1 MLFNSGIKE
10 IPEDFH
16 GKIKFRMIYVM
27 DECEALERIDERA
40 FLASAD
46 VLRMFWIFAKNI
58 KDTNSSSYS
67 FAKLINSSPKLSS
80 LVYKSVI
87 ELLEEN
93 EIGNMTKLM
102 EIDMVVNS
110 IKGSPFKNMKLL
122 NSITLTNL
130 SHISSKTFEIG
141 ENDAK
146 KDTSFQL
153 FLKGNKLDGSNFEV
167 GAFTQPEMMKR
178 RNFLDFSSNPIKF
191 LDKDVFLPFL
201 SEHKGNKIFINS
213 KFDCGHQRNSW
224 FCEKEN
230 KQLISQVIGNECK
243 FDC

>member
-1 MLFNSGIKE
+1 VKAG
-10 IPEDFH
+10 
-16 GKIKFRMIYVM
+16 
-27 DECEALERIDERA
+27 CEALERIHERA

-46 VLRMFWIFAKNI
+46 VLEMFWVWTQNI

-67 FAKLINSSPKLSS
+67 FVKLINSLPKLSS

-93 EIGNMTKLM
+93 EIGNMIKL
-102 EIDMVVNS
+102 EDIDMVVNS
-110 IKGSPFKNMKLL
+110 IKGSPFKNMKFL
-122 NSITLTNL
+122 NYIILTNL

-141 ENDAK
+141 QNDAK
-146 KDTSFQL
+146 KDTSLKL

-167 GAFTQPEMMKR
+167 GAFNQTEMMKR
-178 RNFLDFSSNPIKF
+178 HNYLDFSSNPIKF

-201 SEHKGNKIFINS
+201 SEHKENKIYINS

-230 KQLISQVIGNECK
+230 KQLISQLRALNCK